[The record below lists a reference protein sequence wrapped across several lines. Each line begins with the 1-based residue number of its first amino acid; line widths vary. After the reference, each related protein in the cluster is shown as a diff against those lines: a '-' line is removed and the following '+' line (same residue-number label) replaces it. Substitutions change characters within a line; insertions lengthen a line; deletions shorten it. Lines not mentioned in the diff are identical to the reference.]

1 MKGKKCL
8 VWTQTGSNTAYKI
21 VAFADSVNTDGSGE
35 AAAPRGWSSQD
46 GSLHKGWLNDN
57 GNWYYLNPETG
68 VMQTGFLTVDGKTY
82 YLQENGKMLTK
93 AKTFTPDASGAL
105 H

>member
-1 MKGKKCL
+1 
-8 VWTQTGSNTAYKI
+8 
-21 VAFADSVNTDGSGE
+21 
-35 AAAPRGWSSQD
+35 
-46 GSLHKGWLNDN
+46 
-57 GNWYYLNPETG
+57 
-68 VMQTGFLTVDGKTY
+68 MQTGFLTVDGKTY

>member
-1 MKGKKCL
+1 M
-8 VWTQTGSNTAYKI
+8 QTAPAKRQP
-21 VAFADSVNTDGSGE
+21 
-35 AAAPRGWSSQD
+35 PRGWSSQD
-46 GSLHKGWLNDN
+46 GSWYYYDSTGSLHKGWLNDN